1 MKPEVNVKMLKD
13 VRWMK
18 SRPALLQ
25 IDPDNIDLE
34 NGILRDVVMVQEGPA
49 KGHGVNLEREFIE
62 NITRYDQ
69 KYFSK
74 TGLKGRFGHPNA
86 SSETMGTQMGVFSN
100 FRTREKDGI
109 LQEIADMKV
118 LDSAEYSPT
127 HPKMKSWVLSMA
139 KERPDFIMSSI
150 VFVGSGYYQR
160 KESGRKERLKLT
172 YDDYGD
178 PVWINYDPEL
188 PVYVEFDEK
197 NGAEHYYTD
206 LVEAGAATDSLFSN
220 RVNPHLYVS
229 QADQFLEDHP
239 HIKSF
244 MQQHPDKVQAFLA
257 TVGVNI
263 STTMSQES
271 TPTPKT
277 ALQRF
282 LAAFT
287 SDDEKDLRKELTEL
301 QSAKDKAESD
311 LKSLSEKYT
320 ALEKEVAEL
329 KAAAKTAETELAARA
344 ARITE
349 LEAAAADVHT
359 GGQGSN
365 GSDNKET
372 YSEEQKESI
381 RKKLRN
387 R

>member
-1 MKPEVNVKMLKD
+1 MKPEELQNI
-13 VRWMK
+13 RWMK
-18 SRPALLQ
+18 SRPLPL
-25 IDPDNIDLE
+25 DFDTSRIDLE
-34 NGILRDVVMVQEGPA
+34 TGILYDVVMCEEGQA
-49 KGHGVNLEREFIE
+49 KGHGVYLEAEFIE
-62 NITRYDQ
+62 DLIAYDQ
-69 KYFSK
+69 KHFAK
-74 TGLKGRFGHPNA
+74 RGLKSRFGHPGA
-86 SSETMGTQMGVFSN
+86 SDDTLGTQMGYFYN
-100 FRTREKDGI
+100 FRTRKKSGKM
-109 LQEIADMKV
+109 QAIADLHL
-118 LDSAEYSPT
+118 LDAADLSPT
-127 HPKMKSWVLSMA
+127 RPQMKQWVLAMA
-139 KERPDFIMSSI
+139 EEAPDFLMMSI
-150 VFVGSGYYQR
+150 VFRPGRYYQWG
-160 KESGRKERLKLT
+160 KDNKKKYIWEYVKTKDSEGNE
-172 YDDYGD
+172 YDRWVSSD
-178 PVWINYDPEL
+178 PALGKIF
-188 PVYVEFDEK
+188 VEFGTK
-197 NGAEHYYTD
+197 GEHFYTD
-206 LVEAGAATDSLFSN
+206 GVEAGAATNSLFSN

-282 LAAFT
+282 LAAFS

-311 LKSLSEKYT
+311 LKALSEKYT
-320 ALEKEVAEL
+320 ALEKDVAEL

-349 LEAAAADVHT
+349 LEAEAAAVHT

-372 YSEEQKESI
+372 YSDEQKENI

-387 R
+387 K